1 MLAMESHWHQIKFNT
16 GSTQP
21 LDLDYNSD
29 ITLWKQCWKMCYRD
43 NETHT
48 FGSCFQKFKLFNIHP
63 PNLCWENWNFGSET
77 SLSCQVYRILSKRQ
91 LQSIFV
97 KFDVLK
103 SISRL
108 EISGSE
114 TLQVDT
120 LYAFSS
126 AFRFENG
133 ESFIGFW
140 QWILGPY

>member
-1 MLAMESHWHQIKFNT
+1 
-16 GSTQP
+16 
-21 LDLDYNSD
+21 
-29 ITLWKQCWKMCYRD
+29 
-43 NETHT
+43 
-48 FGSCFQKFKLFNIHP
+48 
-63 PNLCWENWNFGSET
+63 
-77 SLSCQVYRILSKRQ
+77 VYRILSKRQ
-91 LQSIFV
+91 LQSISV

-126 AFRFENG
+126 VFRFENG

-140 QWILGPY
+140 QVILGPN